1 MKIHPHDQRLRKL
14 LHSDQDKTDPVREH
28 VSGCTRC
35 RRRLEGLQERKEL
48 YAAYDAA
55 LSSSARRISD
65 LQAAYE
71 KERAAAKGLV
81 AELTRHPAERQRI
94 LIRNHTRFHSWGVYE
109 LLLEASRQESSRN
122 PELGEQLADLALD
135 LSGHLDTSSYGAEA
149 IEDLRARAW
158 AYIGNA
164 RRVRSDLR
172 GAQEAFDRALIHL
185 RQGTREPWEQAAW
198 LDLRASLLR
207 AQRRFD
213 DAMRLLN
220 RALTLFLA
228 VGDRHR
234 AGRILVSM
242 DIVHHQAGQPEKGIP
257 LLYRSLVL
265 LDSAQDPKL
274 LFTAQHNLIDD
285 LTEVGRFMEAQ
296 GLFIQARPL
305 YLRFDEPRNRNR
317 RRWVEGKIARGL
329 GQPEKA
335 VSLLLAARAGFLE
348 LDDAYDVAL
357 VSLDI
362 ASLYAEQGRMAELKQ
377 LAEEMVPIFSS
388 RQIHREAIA
397 AFALWQQAVQTER
410 LGTEL
415 TARVVASLRQAR
427 YDQALRGQETL

>member
-1 MKIHPHDQRLRKL
+1 MKIHPPDPRLQL
-14 LHSDQDKTDPVREH
+14 LNSDRDTDAER
-28 VSGCTRC
+28 
-35 RRRLEGLQERKEL
+35 QEA

-55 LSSSARRISD
+55 LASIARGLNE
-65 LQAAYE
+65 LQTVYD
-71 KERAAAKGLV
+71 KERADAKGLV

-94 LIRNHTRFHSWGVYE
+94 LIRNHARFHNWGVYE
-109 LLLEASRQESSRN
+109 HLLETSRQESSRN
-122 PELGEQLADLALD
+122 PGLGERLADLALD
-135 LSGHLDTSSYGAEA
+135 LSEHLDVSSYGAEA

-172 GAQEAFDRALIHL
+172 GAQQAFDRALIHL
-185 RQGTREPWEQAAW
+185 RQGTREPWEQATW

-242 DIVHHQAGQPEKGIP
+242 DVVHHQAGQTEKGIP
-257 LLYRSLVL
+257 LLYRALDL

-317 RRWVEGKIARGL
+317 RRWVEGKLARGL

-335 VSLLLAARAGFLE
+335 LSLLLRARAGFLE

-357 VSLDI
+357 ISLDI
-362 ASLYAEQGRMAELKQ
+362 AGIYAEQGRTAELKQ

-397 AFALWQQAVQTER
+397 AFTLWQQAVQAEK

-415 TARVVASLRQAR
+415 TASVIASLRQAR

>member
-1 MKIHPHDQRLRKL
+1 MKIHPHDQRLHKL
-14 LHSDQDKTDPVREH
+14 LGSEQDKTDPVREH
-28 VSGCTRC
+28 VSGCARC
-35 RRRLEGLQERKEL
+35 RRRLKGLQERRET

-55 LSSSARRISD
+55 LASTALRLRD

-71 KERAAAKGLV
+71 KERSDATGLV

-109 LLLEASRQESSRN
+109 RLLDASRQESSCN
-122 PELGEQLADLALD
+122 PERGEQLAGLALD
-135 LSGHLDTSSYGAEA
+135 LSEHLNASTYGTAA

-164 RRVRSDLR
+164 RRVRSNLR

-185 RQGTREPWEQAAW
+185 RQGTREPWEQAVW

-242 DIVHHQAGQPEKGIP
+242 DIVHHQAGQPERGIP
-257 LLYRSLVL
+257 LLYRALDL
-265 LDSAQDPKL
+265 LDPVQDPKL

-305 YLRFDEPRNRNR
+305 YQQFDEPRNRNR

-335 VSLLLAARAGFLE
+335 VLLLLTARAGFLE

-362 ASLYAEQGRMAELKQ
+362 AGIYAEQGRMGELKQ

-388 RQIHREAIA
+388 RQIHREAMA

-415 TARVVASLRQAR
+415 TARVVASLRRAR
-427 YDQALRGQETL
+427 YDQPLRGQDTL